1 MSSTAN
7 PNPWS
12 SSATYKDCSQGICS
26 IYCPQWC
33 YIVFPPPP
41 PFRFGDESGTDFSP
55 LIIAVLGILASVFI
69 MVSYYTFIS
78 KYCRRRGH
86 DNTNVD
92 SNENCDETNNEAW
105 QGTTSG
111 LDETLIK
118 SITVYKYKKGDGLIE
133 GTDCSVCLSE
143 FEEYESLRLLP
154 ECNHAFHLPCIDTWL
169 KSHPSCPLCR
179 ANISSIN
186 ALPNQRAAPAQE
198 TQHDTNVSHVHVDP
212 YRYRNDAVLVIQ
224 YLETSVHEMGVVSIV
239 IISDNVPKIQ
249 TDLIRGMYEN
259 KIETTQDHGIQVQP
273 IRRSVSLNSSVC
285 QDRVSIADM
294 LHGDGGGGGGGG
306 EDDDEIQ
313 MENIREESGVFELV
327 RNPLAIRRTI
337 STGTFMFTGQGK
349 GRHFA
354 IPN

>member
-92 SNENCDETNNEAW
+92 SNENRDETNNEAR

-143 FEEYESLRLLP
+143 FEEDESLRLLP

-224 YLETSVHEMGVVSIV
+224 VLKIHVLSRFNVSFCRQYKGILISCLNGFRGQIRVPRSFSALIYRFYISRGAIV
-239 IISDNVPKIQ
+239 NF
-249 TDLIRGMYEN
+249 EN
-259 KIETTQDHGIQVQP
+259 SCFHSFQ
-273 IRRSVSLNSSVC
+273 RFFL
-285 QDRVSIADM
+285 
-294 LHGDGGGGGGGG
+294 
-306 EDDDEIQ
+306 
-313 MENIREESGVFELV
+313 
-327 RNPLAIRRTI
+327 
-337 STGTFMFTGQGK
+337 
-349 GRHFA
+349 
-354 IPN
+354 